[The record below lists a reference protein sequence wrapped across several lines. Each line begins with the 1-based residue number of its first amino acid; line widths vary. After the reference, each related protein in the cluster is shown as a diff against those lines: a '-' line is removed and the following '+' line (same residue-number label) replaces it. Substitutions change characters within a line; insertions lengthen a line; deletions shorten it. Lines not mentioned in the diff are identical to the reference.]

1 MEQRE
6 FTGKTTEE
14 ALEAASEHFGLP
26 ITSLEIEVVSAGSN
40 KILGLFGGKKAKV
53 LAKPV
58 GNASEDEVANIVG
71 GLGGNHKK
79 KTEDKPRADKP
90 VREEYNDQTGPQKE
104 EREYEEKAKVEED
117 PEVLESAREVLKK
130 LAVSLDNAVEVKGA
144 STNRGIELEMDT
156 EEAGIMIG
164 RRGQTLEAL
173 QYLTTRIV
181 SHKYGRPVRILI
193 DAGGYRKRREE
204 SLQELAMSAAEK
216 ARKNRRPQAVGPFN
230 AQERRLI
237 HLTLRNE
244 NGISTASR
252 GRGELKKVLISPR

>member
-6 FTGKTTEE
+6 FSGKTTEE
-14 ALEAASEHFGLP
+14 ALQAASDHFGLP
-26 ITSLEIEVVSAGSN
+26 LSSLEVEVVSAGSN

-53 LAKPV
+53 LVKPV
-58 GNASEDEVANIVG
+58 KHDSADDVADIVNELSGKKPRREIKKPQRDYSEDTVSKPAR
-71 GLGGNHKK
+71 
-79 KTEDKPRADKP
+79 TEEAEST
-90 VREEYNDQTGPQKE
+90 EEAKE
-104 EREYEEKAKVEED
+104 RIEED
-117 PEVLESAREVLKK
+117 PEVMESAKEVLIK
-130 LAVSLDNAVEVKGA
+130 LAKTLDESVEVSVE
-144 STNRGIELEMDT
+144 STKRGLELEMDT

-204 SLQELAMSAAEK
+204 SLQELAMSAADK
-216 ARKNRRPQAVGPFN
+216 ARRNKRPQAVGPFN

-237 HLTLRNE
+237 HLTLRHE

>member
-6 FTGKTTEE
+6 FSGKNTEE
-14 ALEAASEHFGLP
+14 ALQAASDHFGLP
-26 ITSLEIEVVSAGSN
+26 LSSLEVEVVSAGSGG
-40 KILGLFGGKKAKV
+40 LFGLFGGKKAKV
-53 LAKPV
+53 LVKPV
-58 GNASEDEVANIVG
+58 KKDSVDEVAEIVG
-71 GLGGNHKK
+71 ELNGKSQQK
-79 KTEDKPRADKP
+79 KP
-90 VREEYNDQTGPQKE
+90 VKPKREEFFQGI
-104 EREYEEKAKVEED
+104 ERDSKSGEDNSEDREKPEED
-117 PEVLESAREVLKK
+117 PEVVESASEVLKK
-130 LAVSLDNAVEVKGA
+130 LALALDENVKVKA
-144 STNRGIELEMDT
+144 ESTNRGIELEMET

-204 SLQELAMSAAEK
+204 SLQELAVNAAEK
-216 ARKNRRPQAVGPFN
+216 AKRNKRPQAVGPFN

-237 HLTLRNE
+237 HLTLRHE
-244 NGISTASR
+244 NGVSTASR